1 MVDSLLFQ
9 VVMIGVIGIGAQW
22 LAWNFR
28 VPAIVA
34 MSLAGLLAGP
44 IFGVLNPKE
53 TFGDIFQTFISIA
66 VAIILFEGSLN
77 LNFKEIRGLA
87 RPIVR
92 IITLGAFIAWI
103 LGSFAAHY
111 VAGLSWA
118 VAFVIGGL
126 FIVTGPTVILP
137 ILRQAK
143 LKQRPA
149 SILKWEGIIVDPLG
163 ALLAVFAFEI
173 ILFLTSEEVAVTKL
187 LLFFFWSIL
196 AAFIGWLTG
205 VIVGWMFEKGHV
217 PEFLRSPVVLSMVTA
232 CFMVAD
238 EIKHETGL
246 LAVTAMGIKLANM
259 NISSFSDM
267 RHFKENMSVLLM
279 SAVYIMITAG
289 VTRETLLDILNWN
302 IIGYILLM
310 IFLVRPLSI
319 WLSTI
324 NTDITK
330 QEKTLVGWIAPRGIV
345 ALTVSGYFAQ
355 VLLDTGYTDAN
366 LVIPM
371 TLGLVFSTVVAHGF
385 SIRWVAEKLGLAVNS
400 QPGVLIVGSNS
411 FSISMAKVMIEL
423 NIPVLLADSS
433 QQRLEAARETDIETY
448 HGEILSELYDHE
460 LDLTP
465 YEYMVAA
472 SIVNSYNALVCRSFV
487 QEMGRNN
494 IYSLHNEHGES
505 LTDLVDK
512 YDKRILT
519 KENIS
524 WHELNDRV
532 ERGFHFNTTKLTKK
546 SFAQCVKERSEQS
559 LILFILKSSGKIEFS
574 THEGQVKGE
583 QGDIVV
589 SLDPP
594 ASKRR
599 NTEETAG

>member
-9 VVMIGVIGIGAQW
+9 VVMIGVLGIGAQW
-22 LAWNFR
+22 LAWHFR
-28 VPAIVA
+28 FPAIVA

-44 IFGVLNPKE
+44 LFGILTPKDA
-53 TFGDIFQTFISIA
+53 FGDTFQIFISIA

-77 LNFKEIRGLA
+77 LNFKEIRGIG

-92 IITLGAFIAWI
+92 IITVGAFIAWI

-137 ILRQAK
+137 LLRQAK

-173 ILFLTSEEVAVTKL
+173 IVFLTSEEVSAAI
-187 LLFFFWSIL
+187 LLFFFLSSLL

-205 VIVGWMFEKGHV
+205 VIVGWIFEKGYV

-232 CFMVAD
+232 CFMVTD

-279 SAVYIMITAG
+279 SVVYVMITAG
-289 VTRETLLDILNWN
+289 VTRETLLDILSWN

-324 NTDITK
+324 NTDITN
-330 QEKTLVGWIAPRGIV
+330 QEKALVGWIAPRGIV
-345 ALTVSGYFAQ
+345 ALAVSSYFAH
-355 VLLDTGYTDAN
+355 VLLDAGYADAN

-385 SIRWVAEKLGLAVNS
+385 SIRWVSEKLGLAVNS
-400 QPGVLIVGSNS
+400 QPGVLIVGSNP
-411 FSISMAKVMIEL
+411 FSVSMAKVMREL
-423 NIPVLLADSS
+423 DIPILLADSS
-433 QQRLEAARETDIETY
+433 KQRLEAAQGTGIDTF

-460 LDLTP
+460 LDITP

-472 SIVNSYNALVCRSFV
+472 SNLNSYNALVCRSFV

-494 IYSLHNEHGES
+494 IFSLHNENGEG

-524 WHELNDRV
+524 WGDLNDRI
-532 ERGFHFNTTKLTKK
+532 ERGFKFNTTKLTKK
-546 SFAQCVKERSEQS
+546 SFSQCVEERSEQS
-559 LILFILKSSGKIEFS
+559 LILFVLKSSGKIEFS
-574 THEGQVKGE
+574 THEGQVIGK
-583 QGDIVV
+583 QGDTVV

-594 ASKRR
+594 DTLSK
-599 NTEETAG
+599 NTEEIEE

>member
-9 VVMIGVIGIGAQW
+9 VVMIGIFGISAQW
-22 LAWNFR
+22 LAWYFR
-28 VPAIVA
+28 FPAIVA

-44 IFGVLNPKE
+44 IFGILNPKE
-53 TFGDIFQTFISIA
+53 AFGDIFQTFIAIA
-66 VAIILFEGSLN
+66 VGIILFEGSLN
-77 LNFKEIRGLA
+77 LNFKEIRGLS

-92 IITLGAFIAWI
+92 IVTVGAFIAWI

-111 VAGLSWA
+111 AAGLSWA
-118 VAFVIGGL
+118 VAFVISGL

-137 ILRQAK
+137 LLRQAK

-173 ILFLTSEEVAVTKL
+173 IHFLISDEVTATIL
-187 LLFFFWSIL
+187 LLFFLS
-196 AAFIGWLTG
+196 AAIAVFLGWLSG
-205 VIVGWMFEKGHV
+205 FVVGWLFEKGHV

-232 CFMVAD
+232 CFMMAD
-238 EIKHETGL
+238 QIKHETGL

-259 NISSFSDM
+259 DISPFHDM

-279 SAVYIMITAG
+279 SAVYVMITAG
-289 VTRETLLDILNWN
+289 ITRETLLDILNWN

-310 IFLVRPLSI
+310 MFLVRPLSI

-324 NTDITK
+324 NTDITN

-345 ALTVSGYFAQ
+345 ALTVSSYFAH
-355 VLLDTGYTDAN
+355 VLLDAGFTDAN
-366 LVIPM
+366 LVIPI

-385 SIRWVAEKLGLAVNS
+385 SIRWVAKKLGLAINS
-400 QPGVLIVGSNS
+400 QPGVLFIESNP
-411 FSISMAKVMIEL
+411 FSIGMAKAMKGL

-433 QQRLEAARETDIETY
+433 QQQLETAQKTDIETY
-448 HGEILSELYDHE
+448 HGEILSELHDYE
-460 LDLTP
+460 LDLTK
-465 YEYMVAA
+465 YGYMVAA
-472 SIVNSYNALVCRSFV
+472 SRVNSYNALVCKSFV

-494 IYSLHNEHGES
+494 IFSLHNEDGEV
-505 LTDLVDK
+505 LTEIIDK
-512 YDKRILT
+512 YDKRFLT

-524 WHELNDRV
+524 WGELNDHV
-532 ERGFHFNTTKLTKK
+532 ERGFQFNTTELNQK
-546 SFAQCVKERSEQS
+546 SFAQYVEERGDQS
-559 LILFILKSSGKIEFS
+559 LILFILKPSGKLEFS
-574 THEGQVKGE
+574 THEGQVKGKK
-583 QGDIVV
+583 GDTVV

-594 ASKRR
+594 TL
-599 NTEETAG
+599 NEEALKK

>member
-9 VVMIGVIGIGAQW
+9 VVMIGIIGIGAQW
-22 LAWNFR
+22 VAWYFR
-28 VPAIVA
+28 FPAIVA

-44 IFGVLNPKE
+44 VFGILTPKDA
-53 TFGDIFQTFISIA
+53 FGDTFQTFISIA
-66 VAIILFEGSLN
+66 VGIILFEGSLN

-137 ILRQAK
+137 LLRQNK
-143 LKQRPA
+143 LKHRPA
-149 SILKWEGIIVDPLG
+149 SILKWEGVIVDPLG

-173 ILFLTSEEVAVTKL
+173 IHFLTSDEITATIL
-187 LLFFFWSIL
+187 LLFFLSAIL
-196 AAFIGWLTG
+196 AIFLGWLSG
-205 VIVGWMFEKGHV
+205 LVVGWVFEQGLV
-217 PEFLRSPVVLSMVTA
+217 PEFLRSPVVFSMVIA

-238 EIKHETGL
+238 VIKHETGL

-259 NISSFSDM
+259 DNSSFRDM

-289 VTRETLLDILNWN
+289 VTRETLLDILNWH

-310 IFLVRPLSI
+310 MFLVRPLSI

-330 QEKTLVGWIAPRGIV
+330 EEKTLVGWIAPRGIV
-345 ALTVSGYFAQ
+345 ALTVSSYFAKA
-355 VLLDTGYTDAN
+355 LLDAGFADAT

-371 TLGLVFSTVVAHGF
+371 TLGLVFTTVVAHGF
-385 SIRWVAEKLGLAVNS
+385 SIRWVAEKLGLAIKS
-400 QPGVLIVGSNS
+400 QPGVLVIGGNS
-411 FSISMAKVMIEL
+411 FSMGMAKVMEKL
-423 NIPVLLADSS
+423 NTPVLLADSS
-433 QQRLEAARETDIETY
+433 RGQLKGAQGTAIETY
-448 HGEILSELYDHE
+448 HGEILSELYDYE
-460 LDLTP
+460 LDLTR
-465 YEYMVAA
+465 YQYMIAA
-472 SIVNSYNALVCRSFV
+472 SDLNSYNALVCKAFIK
-487 QEMGRNN
+487 EMGRNN
-494 IYSLHNEHGES
+494 IYSLYNENGENA
-505 LTDLVDK
+505 TDLLDK

-524 WHELNDRV
+524 QDELNDRV
-532 ERGFHFNTTKLTKK
+532 ERGFQFNTTKLTKK
-546 SFAQCVKERSEQS
+546 SFDQFVEERTEQS
-559 LILFILKSSGKIEFS
+559 LLLFALKPSGKLEFS

-583 QGDIVV
+583 QGDTIV

-594 ASKRR
+594 NIKKDD
-599 NTEETAG
+599 N